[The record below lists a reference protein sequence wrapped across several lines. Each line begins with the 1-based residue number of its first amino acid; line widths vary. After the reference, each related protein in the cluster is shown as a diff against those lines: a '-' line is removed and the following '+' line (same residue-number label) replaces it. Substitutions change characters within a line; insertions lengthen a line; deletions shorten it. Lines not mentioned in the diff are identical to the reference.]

1 MTKNINV
8 VGLLWCIE
16 NEEKILTAEQ
26 ENIKTPEVMRKTLT
40 SEEILSTLPSSRSFE
55 PFQCLS
61 SFLYFRFKK
70 KTKFCF
76 YLLFYNIINICI
88 YENSTQ

>member
-1 MTKNINV
+1 MTKEFNV

-40 SEEILSTLPSSRSFE
+40 SEQILSTLPTSRSCE
-55 PFQCLS
+55 SFQCLS
-61 SFLYFRFKK
+61 SFLYSRLKNDLV
-70 KTKFCF
+70 
-76 YLLFYNIINICI
+76 LLLSSI
-88 YENSTQ
+88 S

>member
-16 NEEKILTAEQ
+16 NEEEILTAEQ

-40 SEEILSTLPSSRSFE
+40 NKEILSTLPSSRSFE
-55 PFQCLS
+55 SFQCLS
-61 SFLYFRFKK
+61 SFLYFRLKNDLV
-70 KTKFCF
+70 
-76 YLLFYNIINICI
+76 LLLSSIL
-88 YENSTQ
+88 